1 MPNDSSVFAR
11 ADIVGGFLE
20 TIGPNNRWAGPIVS
34 IRRFVISPGD
44 ISIACRWTARFDL
57 TRDRWVMEH
66 GGANGMY
73 AVAAILTVP
82 QLENGKILFST
93 SRREGS
99 YVIHLKGGWS
109 LALEDVL
116 DETPMRRFG

>member
-1 MPNDSSVFAR
+1 
-11 ADIVGGFLE
+11 
-20 TIGPNNRWAGPIVS
+20 
-34 IRRFVISPGD
+34 
-44 ISIACRWTARFDL
+44 
-57 TRDRWVMEH
+57 MEH